1 MGLSYSKFLIII
13 ILLSA
18 ISHPVYSNR
27 DAPSLGR
34 PLAPEAAHAAE
45 SAVLPD
51 GTGLPAGS
59 GRAADGERLFAAR
72 CVACHGPAGRG
83 GLGGELAGGDPDL
96 TRPSPDQT
104 IGTYWPF
111 ATTLFDFV
119 RRAMP
124 MDAPWSL
131 SDPEVY
137 AVTAYLLVLQGL
149 WPEERPLDAAGLT
162 ALEMPNRDGFVG
174 EEANWGPVIPRRAA
188 E

>member
-1 MGLSYSKFLIII
+1 MGLSYKKILMIIM
-13 ILLSA
+13 LLT
-18 ISHPVYSNR
+18 VVSNAVSRDR
-27 DAPSLGR
+27 DAPSLGQ
-34 PLAPEAAHAAE
+34 PLAREAARAAE
-45 SAVLPD
+45 SVVLPD

-59 GRAADGERLFAAR
+59 GSAADGERLFAAR

-96 TRPSPDQT
+96 TRASPDQT

-124 MDAPWSL
+124 MDAPWSM
-131 SDPEVY
+131 SDPDVY

-149 WPEERPLDAAGLT
+149 WPAERPLDAAGLA
-162 ALEMPNRDGFVG
+162 ALEMPNRDGFLG
-174 EEANWGPVIPRRAA
+174 EEASWGPVVPRESAD
-188 E
+188 